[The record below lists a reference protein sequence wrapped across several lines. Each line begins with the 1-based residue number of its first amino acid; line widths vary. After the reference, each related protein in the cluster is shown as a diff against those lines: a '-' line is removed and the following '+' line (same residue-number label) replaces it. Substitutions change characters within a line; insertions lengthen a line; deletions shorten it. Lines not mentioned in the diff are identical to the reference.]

1 MTRAPEGAPQGGSE
15 PQTTAPDFSFIPADY
30 QKDGQP
36 DLAAFSAHY
45 NDLVARDAQAA
56 ERAGQIPE
64 AYQFTPSEGLSFDG
78 IELPEGFSVN
88 LATDDPSL
96 SPLFDELG
104 GFLKEIGAPAS
115 AASKVSDL
123 LARYEAVKYSQSYA
137 AHKAEMQALGTPAQQ
152 TARLLARNLTG
163 LVRREDAVCPDRD
176 ADRGCGWPQ
185 SPLNDEG
192 DFPGGAH
199 LGPETL
205 VHGVPDELVLGAWLE
220 AVDGALGELD
230 GRVLAGGVGHG
241 FGSSVSRW

>member
-1 MTRAPEGAPQGGSE
+1 MKLNNFFNDRMTRAPADEGGGSPAPVE
-15 PQTTAPDFSFIPADY
+15 QAAPDFSFIPADY

-152 TARLLARNLTG
+152 TARLSSIERALETRL
-163 LVRREDAVCPDRD
+163 P
-176 ADRGCGWPQ
+176 ADQ
-185 SPLNDEG
+185 AAALKN
-192 DFPGGAH
+192 A
-199 LGPETL
+199 TL
-205 VHGVPDELVLGAWLE
+205 SAAGVKALE
-220 AVDGALGELD
+220 ALL
-230 GRVLAGGVGHG
+230 RPAGHTSPAAQPPKPDTENMSPMERLR
-241 FGSSVSRW
+241 FANSKT